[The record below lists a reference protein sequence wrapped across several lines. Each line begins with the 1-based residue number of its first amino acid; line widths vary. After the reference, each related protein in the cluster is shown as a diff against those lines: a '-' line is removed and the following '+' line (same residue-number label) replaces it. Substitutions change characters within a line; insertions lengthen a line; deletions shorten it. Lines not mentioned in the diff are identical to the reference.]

1 MNKYI
6 LSIAVLLSVP
16 VTFIVADSDATHVH
30 SSMPAYKDFSLK
42 THLTQTPVNYE
53 KWELADHYGLTL
65 VNYEYIGSQV
75 AESAGTQEWFFKGPG
90 PGSYQIQFKRSN
102 EIKTVMIQMYHDF
115 CGTPRIATGDN
126 PITIIF

>member
-1 MNKYI
+1 MNKHI
-6 LSIAVLLSVP
+6 LSIAVLLSAP
-16 VTFIVADSDATHVH
+16 VTLVVADSDAKHVH

-42 THLTQTPVNYE
+42 THLTQTPFNYE

-75 AESAGTQEWFFKGPG
+75 ADSAGTQEWFFKGSG

-115 CGTPRIATGDN
+115 CGTPGHARGSRPST
-126 PITIIF
+126 ITF